1 MPVDPGTLEK
11 HRRELDSLFNEHAP
25 IGRAYGMSAYYDDEG
40 CAVFDLPYNP
50 DFDHAMGGIHGGVMA
65 TLLDNAGWFT
75 AAPYYEN
82 WIATVEMQ
90 VRLHEPVQRKHLV
103 ARGRLV
109 RAGKRIS
116 VANMEVRTTEGTLV
130 ASGSGTFTET
140 SAPRHPVQGP

>member
-1 MPVDPGTLEK
+1 MPVEPHVLSE
-11 HRRELDSLFNEHAP
+11 RRRQLDSLFNDHAP
-25 IGRAYGMSAYYDDEG
+25 IGRIFGMSAYYDDDG

-50 DFDHAMGGIHGGVMA
+50 NFDHALNGIHGGVLA

-90 VRLHEPVQRKHLV
+90 VRLHEPVRGKHLV

-116 VANMEVRTTEGTLV
+116 VATMEVRTAEGVLV

-140 SAPRHPVQGP
+140 SATRRPDRGP